1 MGKTW
6 FNVAKN
12 WIILLQLDLKQI
24 HKVNFYTRDNNFTQ
38 ALLVCL
44 WQISSLSQVA
54 VGQRLAG
61 QFKCQQSNQTL
72 IFKRW
77 SFDPPLQSA
86 LSAQRPNQSLVCNAW
101 CPQSKQPNHSR
112 LSSHLRQHFS
122 DLARRPM
129 LRWSSEPLIPIAVCA
144 VCPIKAGQSET
155 TSTFSC
161 NTIHPTIKLL
171 RVKYDM
177 VSSAR
182 KIFHQNCYC
191 VFHWCGNWF
200 IIHTKLILV
209 GDSDPRHGAQRLF
222 NGGTHKVQR
231 WCS

>member
-1 MGKTW
+1 MHPT
-6 FNVAKN
+6 NHL
-12 WIILLQLDLKQI
+12 I
-24 HKVNFYTRDNNFTQ
+24 T
-38 ALLVCL
+38 
-44 WQISSLSQVA
+44 
-54 VGQRLAG
+54 RLAIYDSRIFWIHPNQPFPLVKDG
-61 QFKCQQSNQTL
+61 LQSNQTL

-129 LRWSSEPLIPIAVCA
+129 LRWSSEPLIPIAACA

-191 VFHWCGNWF
+191 VFHRYGNWF